1 MISKAKQKK
10 ILSVCEY
17 AKMFKIP
24 ADTKFTDNMVIC
36 MYVSRCK
43 TYSRQV

>member
-17 AKMFKIP
+17 VKMFKIP
-24 ADTKFTDNMVIC
+24 ADTKFTDNMV
-36 MYVSRCK
+36 SRCK
-43 TYSRQV
+43 TYSRQVL